1 MNDNYQDG
9 IYTTIISSNSLDN
22 TNSLSCSTSTS
33 SNNNKVIQKRYVRT
47 VSWTHSILK
56 RTMIIECVGF
66 VKKIIR

>member
-9 IYTTIISSNSLDN
+9 IYSTTISSDSLDN
-22 TNSLSCSTSTS
+22 TNSLSYSTSTS
-33 SNNNKVIQKRYVRT
+33 SNNNKVIQKRSVRT